1 MNDLIS
7 VVLRTILVLIF
18 LFILTKLMGKKQVSQ
33 LNIYDYLIGITIGSI
48 AADISLD
55 IEKNIISGLLC
66 LAIYGLSDVAI
77 SILTQKSLKMRRL
90 FTGTPT
96 TLIENNKILE
106 SNLRKEKID
115 INDLQEQAREQGY
128 FNLED
133 INFAILETSG
143 KISFLPKTE
152 NTPATK
158 KELNIKYNKESL
170 VANII
175 IDGTLIENNLNNMN
189 KDIKWLNQQLKI
201 KGYKDYKK
209 ILLATLDNNEK
220 LVIYPKNNDKDKKIL
235 E

>member
-1 MNDLIS
+1 MENILNI
-7 VVLRTILVLIF
+7 VLRTILVLIF

-33 LNIYDYLIGITIGSI
+33 LNIFDYAIGITMGSV

-55 IEKNIISGLLC
+55 IEKNIIAGILC
-66 LAIYGLSDVAI
+66 LSIYSIAEVLI
-77 SILTQKSLKMRRL
+77 SILTQKSLFMRRI
-90 FTGTPT
+90 FTGNPT
-96 TLIENNKILE
+96 VIIENNKILE
-106 SNLRKEKID
+106 ANLKKTKID
-115 INDLQEQAREQGY
+115 INDLQEEARQQGY

-133 INFAILETSG
+133 INYAILETSG
-143 KISFLPKTE
+143 RISFLPKTE
-152 NTPATK
+152 KIPPTK
-158 KELNIKYNKESL
+158 KELNISFNEESL

-175 IDGTLIENNLNNMN
+175 IDGSIIENNLKNMN

-220 LVIYPKNNDKDKKIL
+220 IVIYPKNNKSDKKIL